1 MTEIDDRLD
10 EALAQ
15 LDAGRSVDAVLA
27 DQSDDDA
34 RELGGLLRL
43 AADIRSVD
51 HPEPRAATGRSW
63 GMRPKATSAR
73 QTPQQRP
80 AQAGR
85 WLAPTFAGVFGAVV
99 CAFIVGAIWL
109 VGQWF
114 PGVDTAAAVVR
125 DVQGRVEIADAAG
138 ADWHAASPGEHVRT
152 GQRLRT
158 GPAASAALTFF
169 EGTVAQMGSNA
180 EVVLTEVSGQGRD
193 VLQVELTQVRGVT
206 THRVVPLRGGSARYL
221 VHTPNGTAS
230 VRGTTFSVAVDSAGG
245 ARYSVRTG
253 RVIVDAAQHEILLN
267 TGQATVATAG
277 SAPAPAAYGF
287 TGSGPL
293 ESITGTTWTVGG
305 VALFV
310 APEVAATLAQ
320 APTIGQALSVTGR
333 ILDDGVWFV
342 DTLAVATT
350 SETAFSFVG
359 PVEARSGADWVVA
372 GVALVVPESVSAG
385 VDLPL
390 GALAS
395 VTFSVVDGARLVSAL
410 AAVDV
415 PEPTPTPTATP
426 DPAAR
431 PSLSFEPDELE
442 QRGCSPAFVFAGA
455 LRNTGAETDDVA
467 ANVTLTYTIV
477 KGAEHIETVSLQPAS
492 WANIAAGEQVS
503 FLVPITL
510 DDDWLSTP
518 PGTEVKVQVSV
529 AGETNQP
536 GRHDTRLTLTLV
548 NTCAN
553 ATPTVTPTPTVTL
566 TPTATLTTTA
576 TVTGTVT
583 PTPTPTS
590 TTTLATDCTGADPHP
605 HATTLAERYGVS
617 YAEIMGWF
625 CQGFGF
631 GEIEI
636 AYDLAAESGLPVTD
650 VFALRQSG
658 LGWGQIMQQ
667 LGALPG
673 GGKPT
678 QAPEIKST
686 KVPNERPT
694 KSPGGPPK
702 TPPGQRRP

>member
-1 MTEIDDRLD
+1 MTEMDDRLD
-10 EALAQ
+10 DALAQ
-15 LDAGRSVDAVLA
+15 IDAGRPLDAVLA
-27 DQSDDDA
+27 DQPNDA

-43 AADIRSVD
+43 AADIRSVE
-51 HPEPRAATGRSW
+51 HPEPRAATGRRW
-63 GMRPKATSAR
+63 EMRPVPPAVRPMAPR
-73 QTPQQRP
+73 RP
-80 AQAGR
+80 ARAGG
-85 WLAPTFAGVFGAVV
+85 WLAPASAGVIGAVA
-99 CAFIVGAIWL
+99 CAFIVGVIWL
-109 VGQWF
+109 AGRWF
-114 PGVDTAAAVVR
+114 PGVDAATAVVR
-125 DVQGRVEIADAAG
+125 DVQGRVEIADASG
-138 ADWHAASPGEHVRT
+138 AEWHAASPGEHVRT

-158 GPAASAALTFF
+158 GPAASAALAFF
-169 EGTVAQMGSNA
+169 EGTVAQLGSDA
-180 EVVLTEVSGQGRD
+180 EIVLTEVSGQGRD

-230 VRGTTFSVAVDSAGG
+230 VRGTTFSVAVDTAGG

-277 SAPAPAAYGF
+277 NAPAPAAYGF
-287 TGSGPL
+287 TGTGRL
-293 ESITGTTWTVGG
+293 ESITAATWTIGG

-310 APEVAATLAQ
+310 SPDVVATLAPQ
-320 APTIGQALSVTGR
+320 PVVGQVLSVTGR

-342 DTLAVATT
+342 DTLTVATT
-350 SETAFSFVG
+350 AGSAFSFVG
-359 PVEARSGADWVVA
+359 PVEARSGADWVVG
-372 GVALVVPESVSAG
+372 GVALVVPESVSAD

-395 VTFSVVDGARLVSAL
+395 VTFSVVDGVRLVSVL

-415 PEPTPTPTATP
+415 PDPTPTPTATP

-431 PSLSFEPDELE
+431 PSLSFAPDELE

-455 LRNTGAETDDVA
+455 LRNTGADPDDVA

-477 KGAEHIETVSLQPAS
+477 KGAEHIETVSLQPVS
-492 WANIAAGEQVS
+492 WASIAAGEQVS

-518 PGTEVKVQVSV
+518 PGTEVKVQVLV

-553 ATPTVTPTPTVTL
+553 ATPTVTASPTVTL

-576 TVTGTVT
+576 VVTGTVT
-583 PTPTPTS
+583 PTPAGTPTP
-590 TTTLATDCTGADPHP
+590 TIDCTGADPHP

-617 YAEIMGWF
+617 YEEIMGWF
-625 CQGFGF
+625 CKGFGF

-636 AYDLAAESGLPVTD
+636 AYDLAAQTDLPVTD

-678 QAPEIKST
+678 KAPDIKPT

-694 KSPGGPPK
+694 KSPGGPNK
-702 TPPGQRRP
+702 TPPGQQRP